1 MSFGIIEVITLL
13 LGLAGFGVQP
23 NPKPPTADQSLQ
35 YAIADADFALHLDA
49 ASIVPGNY
57 KLLAQLADQPQ
68 IKTSPELQ
76 KLVRKAIGEVE
87 GARGAAKMATGIDVT
102 TDVADATAFVQLVP
116 QAEPRFVVAVHGKFS
131 PANLDKIAKMVNKP
145 ATRVDS
151 GQIVEIEASK
161 PAIGLTRD
169 GVVLV
174 GTPALVRERLA
185 DAWKPPSHDAGTNL
199 GYTAEAVNAKP
210 VFAVVMTMSAAARG
224 EALRHLA
231 PQGFAS
237 DVITRHRA
245 AAFSIFR
252 DGVGWSWIDS
262 TRAGV
267 DAMEL
272 LSNGVLDMLRAAQIA
287 PRGIAKIVMGVIDS
301 YRGTDPQ
308 VDDLIKHKADILKI
322 VEAYTGDGTFK
333 VAVDKTRP
341 MRLIVRATG
350 KAVSEVLPVG
360 MMLPAAV
367 VGYLATQAREAAPV
381 MVDPTPAPAAKPAWA
396 NPPAS
401 NRPAAKPPAARPPA
415 RKP

>member
-87 GARGAAKMATGIDVT
+87 GARGAAKMATGVDVT
-102 TDVADATAFVQLVP
+102 TDVADATAFVQLVT

-145 ATRVDS
+145 ATKVDS
-151 GQIVEIEASK
+151 GQIVEIEAGK
-161 PAIGLTRD
+161 HAIGLTRD

-185 DAWKPPSHDAGTNL
+185 DAWKSPSHDAGTNL
-199 GYTAEAVNAKP
+199 GYTAEVVNAKP
-210 VFAVVMTMSAAARG
+210 VFAVVMTMSAVARG

-231 PQGFAS
+231 PQGFAT

-252 DGVGWSWIDS
+252 DGIGWSWVDS

-272 LSNGVLDMLRAAQIA
+272 VSNGVLDILRAAQVA
-287 PRGIAKIVMGVIDS
+287 PRGIAKIAIGVIDS
-301 YRGTDPQ
+301 YRGTDPK

-322 VEAYTGDGTFK
+322 VEAYSGDGTFK
-333 VAVDKTRP
+333 VAVDKTKP
-341 MRLIVRATG
+341 MRLTVRATG
-350 KAVSEVLPVG
+350 KTVSEVLPVG

-367 VGYLATQAREAAPV
+367 VGYLASQGREATPV
-381 MVDPTPAPAAKPAWA
+381 MADPAPAPAAKPA
-396 NPPAS
+396 PT
-401 NRPAAKPPAARPPA
+401 NRPAVKPPVAQPPA
-415 RKP
+415 KKP

>member
-87 GARGAAKMATGIDVT
+87 GARGAAKMATGVDVT

-116 QAEPRFVVAVHGKFS
+116 QAEPRFVVAVHGRFS

-145 ATRVDS
+145 ATKVDA
-151 GQIVEIEASK
+151 GQIVEIEAGK

-185 DAWKPPSHDAGTNL
+185 DAWTPPSHDAGTNL
-199 GYTAEAVNAKP
+199 GYTAEVVSAKP

-231 PQGFAS
+231 PQGFAT

-245 AAFSIFR
+245 AAFSVFR
-252 DGVGWSWIDS
+252 DGIGWSWVDS
-262 TRAGV
+262 TRTGV

-301 YRGTDPQ
+301 YRGTDPK

-341 MRLIVRATG
+341 MRLTVRATG
-350 KAVSEVLPVG
+350 KTVSEVLPVG

-367 VGYLATQAREAAPV
+367 VGYLASQAKETSPM
-381 MVDPTPAPAAKPAWA
+381 MVDPAPAAKPAWA
-396 NPPAS
+396 NPPAAKP
-401 NRPAAKPPAARPPA
+401 PAAKPPVARPPA
-415 RKP
+415 KKP